1 MKRPSDE
8 ASESSKRR
16 KLRLCG
22 STSSSPLNGHDVD
35 ETVAVTVTNIA
46 GDLLV
51 SHRLPKEHL
60 MFEIMSHLQNPIILL
75 HNDTASFQSCPVQ
88 YRAHRDDVPKFGANL
103 VAALAILDVHELAH
117 DA

>member
-1 MKRPSDE
+1 MKRPRDR

-16 KLRLCG
+16 KPRLCA
-22 STSSSPLNGHDVD
+22 STPSCPLNGHDVD

-60 MFEIMSHLQNPIILL
+60 MFEIMSHLPNPMILL
-75 HNDTASFQSCPVQ
+75 HNETASLQSDK
-88 YRAHRDDVPKFGANL
+88 DD
-103 VAALAILDVHELAH
+103 
-117 DA
+117 